1 MNYPDQSE
9 EQLKPLL
16 TYVQNC
22 RSLLLCDKSQINI
35 IPNSWR
41 LAQRSLWMILWLLP
55 YYLFIDYN
63 LVFALQQ
70 ADFQSYM
77 AEIGVS
83 HQLLY
88 DLSFSLVYLLYAPIF
103 LIVVYY
109 ISKTMV
115 IDQNYPRW
123 LVIYQSLMIL
133 TYITMIFLETISMI
147 IPVFGI
153 IGFLLSI
160 IMPFAYS
167 FFSLHYV
174 LKLDKMTS
182 IMLTIAQPILFLSLM
197 TVMIF
202 S

>member
-1 MNYPDQSE
+1 MNNPDQSE
-9 EQLKPLL
+9 QQLQPLL
-16 TYVQNC
+16 AYVQKC
-22 RSLLLCDKSQINI
+22 RSLLLCDKGQINI

-41 LAQRSLWMILWLLP
+41 LAQKSLWMIVWLLP
-55 YYLFIDYN
+55 YYIFLDYN
-63 LVFALQQ
+63 LSISLQS

-77 AEIGVS
+77 AQIGMPY
-83 HQLLY
+83 QLLS
-88 DLSFSLVYLLYAPIF
+88 DLSMSLVYLLYAPLF
-103 LIVVYY
+103 LILVYY

-115 IDQNYPRW
+115 VDQNYPRW
-123 LVIYQSLMIL
+123 VVIYQALMIW
-133 TYITMIFLETISMI
+133 TYVIMLFLETVTMI
-147 IPVFGI
+147 IPVIGI

-174 LKLDKMTS
+174 LKLDKIAS